1 MKPVTIEVTDKNLTG
16 HAGLVQVGKFIKKL
30 KLAELLRKHLSISR
44 ATNAKYQVAEVVVM
58 LILGVL
64 AGAKPL
70 SHLALLRTARVIR
83 WLFNWDQFPDDST
96 IGRICQL
103 FSHASGPELAEVE
116 NLVRRQIWRQQWRGR
131 VTLEFDESRIGVTG
145 LQEGAAV
152 GYHPEKTG
160 PKSYH
165 PRFGF

>member
-58 LILGVL
+58 LIFGVL

-83 WLFNWDQFPDDST
+83 LLFK
-96 IGRICQL
+96 L
-103 FSHASGPELAEVE
+103 GPVSNSYRFIARYLT
-116 NLVRRQIWRQQWRGR
+116 N
-131 VTLEFDESRIGVTG
+131 LEFSTG
-145 LQEGAAV
+145 RPGRKCWF
-152 GYHPEKTG
+152 PTDFTTK
-160 PKSYH
+160 
-165 PRFGF
+165 